1 MLKDL
6 VKVANRLDSL
16 GLTREA
22 DTLDLFIQKEASDF
36 AHRRG
41 IGSHNLDRNL
51 TDSEIEDFKKTY
63 PKEYEYLITVPDE
76 AIKELLEG
84 YIIAEYLSQSSGE
97 RNLDLETLLSKEI
110 EYEEYLKENR
120 DSSGVNLA
128 STSSEDLLNSNKEL
142 EETQDKYSESPEEKL
157 LKDLK
162 TKDELSRMSPERY
175 QELLNALEEFPE
187 VIELFEKNFGKGGM
201 HEVIR

>member
-22 DTLDLFIQKEASDF
+22 DTLDFFIQKEASDF

-41 IGSHNLDRNL
+41 IGGHNLDRNL
-51 TDSEIEDFKKTY
+51 TDLEIEDFKKTH

-84 YIIAEYLSQSSGE
+84 YIIAEYLSQSPGE
-97 RNLDLETLLSKEI
+97 RNLDLETLLFKEI
-110 EYEEYLKENR
+110 EYEEYLKENG
-120 DSSGVNLA
+120 DSSGVNLD
-128 STSSEDLLNSNKEL
+128 SISSEDLLNSNKEL
-142 EETQDKYSESPEEKL
+142 ERTQDESPEGIL
-157 LKDLK
+157 LR
-162 TKDELSRMSPERY
+162 RMSTADY
-175 QELLNALEEFPE
+175 LKNMSDEEFEELKIKHPE
-187 VIELFEKNFGKGGM
+187 AMEEIFGESSLNYPG
-201 HEVIR
+201 